1 MNFTKILVAAIFSLS
16 AISFNVSAVMIN
28 NIDFPEE
35 FVQAKDKT
43 ASTDQEQV
51 TASAEANK

>member
-1 MNFTKILVAAIFSLS
+1 MNFTKILAAAIFSLS
-16 AISFNVSAVMIN
+16 AISFNVYAAIIN
-28 NIDFPEE
+28 NVDFPAE

-51 TASAEANK
+51 TASAETNK

>member
-1 MNFTKILVAAIFSLS
+1 MNFTKILAATIFSLS
-16 AISFNVSAVMIN
+16 AISFNVSAAIIN
-28 NIDFPEE
+28 NVDFPAE